1 MDRPPSFFPTFVF
14 FPPQCQTPTPIFS
27 DIFIFSSLISNTHPL
42 ISLNS
47 IVASFSPVP
56 NNHPHAYCKSF
67 DSECYYFGSFQDPS
81 PFIRHRRVFCC
92 ILYQY
97 KYVYIV
103 IFTVIYCPST
113 TFTLCFNFFHNK
125 DCKLWEWNFSIFLTE
140 FFQNSASG
148 HPPPSSLCP

>member
-14 FPPQCQTPTPIFS
+14 FHLNVRHPPQFFPIFS
-27 DIFIFSSLISNTHPL
+27 FFLPYFKHPPP
-42 ISLNS
+42 NS
-47 IVASFSPVP
+47 IP
-56 NNHPHAYCKSF
+56 NNHPHAYWKSF

-81 PFIRHRRVFCC
+81 PFIRHRRVSCC

-97 KYVYIV
+97 KYAYIV
-103 IFTVIYCPST
+103 IYTVIYCPST
-113 TFTLCFNFFHNK
+113 TFTLGFTFFHNK

-148 HPPPSSLCP
+148 HPPPPSCP